1 MPVLNIRRIQCA
13 ESDFS
18 KWRVL
23 RLPSLPLLLLPDHH
37 LHGTYQGRNTGDYF
51 IAHKFSSIHFLTSL
65 SLTLTKR
72 AIILTSIPSSAIERA
87 VSFFSLSSPFSM
99 PRFSPFSQLFT
110 VSGCHI
116 SETDFVMFYFHF
128 DFLTILLTWKTPST
142 ALFLHNHQS
151 LP

>member
-1 MPVLNIRRIQCA
+1 MGICNSILSNYISHNQIKYIKKGQAQTDLPIYNI
-13 ESDFS
+13 
-18 KWRVL
+18 
-23 RLPSLPLLLLPDHH
+23 
-37 LHGTYQGRNTGDYF
+37 F
-51 IAHKFSSIHFLTSL
+51 IHFIIHKFLSIHLWTSF

-72 AIILTSIPSSAIERA
+72 AIVFTSIPSSAIERT
-87 VSFFSLSSPFSM
+87 VSFFALSSPFSM